1 MNFDDNTTVS
11 FDDNL
16 TPVDYIRHIFD
27 RTDLDGIAYIPGWHY
42 DRPGWMTNAPPAVST
57 KMTAIAAA

>member
-27 RTDLDGIAYIPGWHY
+27 RTDMDGIAYIPGWHY
-42 DRPGWMTNAPPAVST
+42 DRPGWMTNAPRQYRR
-57 KMTAIAAA
+57 K